1 MRDDPDDDADET
13 ASEPSPPDADPV
25 AAAPAPAP
33 PEAAPEPLPEPGDPT
48 EPSEP
53 EEPVAVAPETA
64 APEEAPKPGID
75 HAVVEQLQA
84 QIAELDRNL
93 AAAQRRADELTMV
106 ARRQSD
112 MVEELHGDNRRLR
125 DGEIREAVAPL
136 VRGVARLLD
145 DLARM
150 RSGDGSDSADL
161 EFLEKRV
168 AELLHDSGVLPLTP
182 EPGTPFDPKEHQAT
196 GRATTDDPAADRTVA
211 EVRRAGLRR
220 DDGRMLRPA
229 DVVVYRYVAPALED
243 TAITEEVA

>member
-25 AAAPAPAP
+25 AAAPV
-33 PEAAPEPLPEPGDPT
+33 EQAPEPLPEPDDAT
-48 EPSEP
+48 EPADA
-53 EEPVAVAPETA
+53 EPVAAAPETA
-64 APEEAPKPGID
+64 VPEEAPEPVPEPGID

-93 AAAQRRADELTMV
+93 AAAQRRADEMTLV

>member
-25 AAAPAPAP
+25 AAAPV
-33 PEAAPEPLPEPGDPT
+33 EQAPEPLPEPDDPT
-48 EPSEP
+48 APP
-53 EEPVAVAPETA
+53 GADPVAAAPET
-64 APEEAPKPGID
+64 APEEAPEPVPEPGID

-84 QIAELDRNL
+84 QIADLDRNL
-93 AAAQRRADELTMV
+93 AAAQRRADEMTLV

-168 AELLHDSGVLPLTP
+168 AELLHDSGVLPLSP

-196 GRATTDDPAADRTVA
+196 GRATTEDPAADRTVA
-211 EVRRAGLRR
+211 ELRRAGLRR

>member
-25 AAAPAPAP
+25 AAAPV
-33 PEAAPEPLPEPGDPT
+33 EQAPEPLPEPDDPT
-48 EPSEP
+48 APP
-53 EEPVAVAPETA
+53 GADPVAA
-64 APEEAPKPGID
+64 APEEAPEPVPEPGID

-84 QIAELDRNL
+84 QIADLDRNL
-93 AAAQRRADELTMV
+93 AAAQRRADEMTLV

-168 AELLHDSGVLPLTP
+168 AELLHDSGVLPLSP

-196 GRATTDDPAADRTVA
+196 GRATTEDPAADRTVA
-211 EVRRAGLRR
+211 ELRRAGLRR